1 MKKIKEAI
9 ISLDIMPKET
19 YDKFTKFAKLQSASP
34 SEIWK
39 HYPSTGLNN
48 YNANTMVLE
57 ASIIETYLLVNYLRD
72 NNIKARFWYN
82 NPLFIHN
89 DDLYRI
95 KGDEIIKESIDNLY
109 FVSMRE
115 ALSHPFFRILKI
127 ILQRRGGDIVKPNMQ
142 TMENAGCMNKFYAKR
157 ELYNRREQYL
167 GDVIIPFNITQRD
180 HEVFINYVKE
190 NLGDKI
196 VLKKDCVQEGKGV
209 IFKDLTRENQMQ
221 SISKILNSHKSK
233 DREVLIS
240 SAYEI
245 EREYRCYFTQH
256 GDKKTVYSI
265 KQRVN
270 SEDIDVYDKDD
281 ITIYKNI
288 SVKWHEVK
296 TDSEVFEFGV
306 KITKDILNDLSY
318 DTGCLEFAKTKD
330 AKIIFFEVN
339 QMAGPLPFAGE
350 DTQNMTNYYYSI
362 FDNMFKED
370 SQSS

>member
-1 MKKIKEAI
+1 
-9 ISLDIMPKET
+9 MPQKT
-19 YDKFTKFAKLQSASP
+19 YDKFSKFSKLQNMSDDD
-34 SEIWK
+34 IWK

-48 YNANTMVLE
+48 YNPKTMVIE
-57 ASIIETYLLVNYLRD
+57 ASIIETYLLLNYLKKH
-72 NNIKARFWYN
+72 NIKARLWYN

-89 DDLYRI
+89 EKLFRI
-95 KGDEIIKESIDNLY
+95 SGEKIIEEDIQNLY
-109 FVSMRE
+109 FVSLRE

-127 ILQRRGGDIVKPNMQ
+127 ILENSGGDLVKPNMQ

-157 ELYNRREQYL
+157 ELYNQRKKYL

-180 HEVFINYVKE
+180 HNIFMAYVRK

-209 IFKDLTRENQMQ
+209 IFKDLSRDKQMQ
-221 SISKILNSHKSK
+221 SISKILNSHKIK
-233 DREVLIS
+233 DREILIS
-240 SAYEI
+240 KAYEI

-270 SEDIDVYDKDD
+270 SEDIDVYDKED

-288 SVKWHEVK
+288 SVAWHEVK
-296 TDSEVFEFGV
+296 TDSEVFRFGEEL
-306 KITKDILNDLSY
+306 TKEMLQFLTY
-318 DTGCLEFAKTKD
+318 DTGCLEFAKTND
-330 AKIIFFEVN
+330 GRIVFFEVN

-350 DTQNMTNYYYSI
+350 DTKNMTNYYHKI
-362 FDNMFKED
+362 FDNMFKEA
-370 SQSS
+370 

>member
-1 MKKIKEAI
+1 MKKIREAI

-19 YDKFTKFAKLQSASP
+19 YEKFNKFSKLQNASAD
-34 SEIWK
+34 EIWK

-48 YNANTMVLE
+48 YDKNTMVLE
-57 ASIIETYLLVNYLRD
+57 ASIIETYLLINYLRD
-72 NNIKARFWYN
+72 NNIRPRLWHN

-89 DDLYRI
+89 EKLLRI
-95 KGDEIIKESIDNLY
+95 KGEEIIEEPLENLY
-109 FVSMRE
+109 FVSIRE

-127 ILQRRGGDIVKPNMQ
+127 ILQQKGGDLVKPNIQ

-157 ELYNRREQYL
+157 ELYNQREKYL
-167 GDVIIPFNITQRD
+167 GDVIIPFNITTRD
-180 HEVFINYVKE
+180 HHTFMKYVKE
-190 NLGDKI
+190 HLGNKI

-209 IFKDLTRENQMQ
+209 IFKDLSRENQME
-221 SISKILNSHKSK
+221 SISKILNSHKTK

-256 GDKKTVYSI
+256 DDVKTVYSI

-270 SEDIDVYDKDD
+270 SENIDVYNQDD

-288 SVKWHEVK
+288 DVKWHEVK
-296 TDSEVFEFGV
+296 TNTDIFKFGSQLTKEMLDS
-306 KITKDILNDLSY
+306 LSF
-318 DTGCLEFAKTKD
+318 DTGCLEFAKTTD
-330 AKIIFFEVN
+330 GKIVFFEVN

-350 DTQNMTNYYYSI
+350 DTENMTKYYYSI
-362 FDNMFKED
+362 FDNMFK
-370 SQSS
+370 